1 MTEDILFDNLYIGHS
16 LEHAKK
22 LAAETYDVK
31 KPLEKLAKS
40 VIDKLEDGDD
50 EDEDEVSFKDDPV
63 GFIRNK
69 VLSFVDNVKE
79 DPVEAFKTQPE
90 TGIALLVTLFTIFGM
105 FGGFLGFGGASQK
118 PVITQVCCSV
128 RSFYELFKFS
138 PFQSAKKVEP
148 SEKMTETTSGDDKKE
163 DIKKRK

>member
-16 LEHAKK
+16 IEHAKK
-22 LAAETYDVK
+22 LAAETYEVK
-31 KPLEKLAKS
+31 QPLEKLAKS
-40 VIDKLEDGDD
+40 VIEKINSDE
-50 EDEDEVSFKDDPV
+50 EDEEEEVLFKEDPV

-69 VLSFVDNVKE
+69 VLSFVDNVRE

-118 PVITQVCCSV
+118 PVITQVCRSV
-128 RSFYELFKFS
+128 WCFYRLFNFS
-138 PFQSAKKVEP
+138 LVRE
-148 SEKMTETTSGDDKKE
+148 EG
-163 DIKKRK
+163 